1 VLYSGLLTQ
10 ASPLDP
16 VFALIARHR
25 AEQQS
30 YGDALMA
37 QYELD
42 EIIPKEIQRSGR
54 VKGVWQA
61 GNALATQSPGSNP

>member
-54 VKGVWQA
+54 VKGGMA
-61 GNALATQSPGSNP
+61 SRERACNPKSRL